1 MTQQLATPAEI
12 DSFLGEHSEWALA
25 DGNLHHV
32 FTFRT
37 FREAFGFMTEVA
49 LIAEKQNHH
58 PDWSNVYNKVEVRLT
73 SHDVGGITA
82 RDFDLA
88 GQMDIIAKRRG
99 N

>member
-1 MTQQLATPAEI
+1 MLSKFQDVDLSNPDSHNEHNRRDAAGHQLNLLFYTTP
-12 DSFLGEHSEWALA
+12 
-25 DGNLHHV
+25 
-32 FTFRT
+32 
-37 FREAFGFMTEVA
+37 EVA